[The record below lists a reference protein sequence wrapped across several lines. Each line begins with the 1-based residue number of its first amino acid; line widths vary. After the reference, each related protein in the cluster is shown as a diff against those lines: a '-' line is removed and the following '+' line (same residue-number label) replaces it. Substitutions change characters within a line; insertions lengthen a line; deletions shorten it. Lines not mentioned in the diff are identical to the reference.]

1 MKLLFDENLS
11 RKLVSLL
18 HDLFPGSA
26 HVTLVG
32 LGPSARDRE
41 IWDYAAENS
50 FTIVTADS
58 DFFFFAN
65 TLGPPPKVILLENCD
80 YPTAVAL
87 LILRREVHRILDF
100 GGSAQALL
108 ILKA

>member
-11 RKLVSLL
+11 RKLVPLL

-32 LGPSARDRE
+32 IGPSARDRD
-41 IWDYAAENS
+41 IWNYARENT
-50 FTIVTADS
+50 FAIVTADS
-58 DFFFFAN
+58 DFFFLAN
-65 TLGPPPKVILLENCD
+65 TFGPPPGVILLENCD
-80 YPTAVAL
+80 YPTDVAL
-87 LILRREVHRILDF
+87 RILRREATRILDF
-100 GGSAQALL
+100 GGSTQALP